1 MTNATA
7 LEVRVVGAALVSKV
21 DVAEIAPRVAE
32 GIPPALPFIASAVSD
47 SAANPTDGGL
57 YRKTEYTFFCL
68 VPLITK
74 SESAR
79 QENAPRTCR
88 L

>member
-1 MTNATA
+1 MTNTTA

-32 GIPPALPFIASAVSD
+32 GIPPALPFIASAISD

-57 YRKTEYTFFCL
+57 YRKTEYTFFKNVSPIIQEG
-68 VPLITK
+68 VPPDAVIV
-74 SESAR
+74 
-79 QENAPRTCR
+79 
-88 L
+88 

>member
-32 GIPPALPFIASAVSD
+32 GIPPALPFIASAISD

-57 YRKTEYTFFCL
+57 YRKTEYTFFC
-68 VPLITK
+68 
-74 SESAR
+74 S
-79 QENAPRTCR
+79 CR
-88 L
+88 